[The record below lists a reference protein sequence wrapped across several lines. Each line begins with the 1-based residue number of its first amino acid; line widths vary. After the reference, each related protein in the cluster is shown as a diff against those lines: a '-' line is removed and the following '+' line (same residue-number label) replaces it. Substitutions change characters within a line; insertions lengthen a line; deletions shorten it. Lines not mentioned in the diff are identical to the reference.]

1 MKCKKLL
8 SLVLSAMVLTN
19 TIGEPIFSFAA
30 EPAIENSLETTED
43 TAPSSKDEQSA
54 AAEDTSGDTVTSE
67 VIPPVLEE
75 EPVLSLEEELK
86 DVPLNITDAVRELE
100 KSEDLLKEISEKKE
114 DEKSKLLKN
123 LTKEDSYFLKSLY
136 QYGLVEKM
144 VEFNGKKEVTSEDR
158 MAFHSYIDTFSQIK
172 SEKKDFI
179 EEDIKRLD
187 EEVLKSLTKDLDKE
201 TKEKIHDHK
210 TYMEYLQTTT
220 KLNVTD
226 AYKEFGKV
234 WDAPPEN
241 ADTVT
246 KEVKSFIDA
255 TFGFDEQKE
264 PEKEEKPE
272 EEDPSVQDSILD
284 EESGEKDAVKDETT
298 EGKNPVKEDK
308 PESEK
313 TDEDSNEDKNSETN
327 VPEDGKS
334 EEDTPNESE
343 DSKENVI
350 TVESIKGFDIKNP
363 CIGTLKIKKS
373 EKNVIE
379 KVLPKVITI
388 NDGKQ
393 ISVTWKS
400 TVKKTNNKE
409 YVYEL
414 VLPEG
419 YEFSKDILK
428 YANSYGFDAPYI
440 LIEVGNNTK
449 MVIGFPDKDEGINI
463 YVPLHSLNEAKA
475 HMPTE
480 ILALLEGE
488 SEPEYIPVT
497 WKIDFSFN
505 GKEDELC
512 YRAELTDGYTLKDE
526 SMELPYRIVHAIS
539 DGTVG
544 NGFTLYTG
552 AVDGGQW
559 IQDLNGWWYRN
570 PDGSYPN
577 NGWAKIGGKWFY
589 FYSSGYM
596 ATNTWVDGGS
606 NYVDGSGYWRIA
618 LCYSYSHFQTACND
632 ATVNDIRIAGNFTT
646 AGITTISKNCTIR
659 PNAGV
664 SPKITTAWPIAVLSG
679 TVNVQANGSNRLYI
693 YHTKSTSNCGALCSK
708 GAGAT
713 LNVEYTS
720 FSSESDDYTMWSVH
734 AENGNLNVRNCDFA
748 WSNRGVGCIDS
759 GSKSVSIT
767 NNTFGN
773 MDYAKNQGIHLNN
786 ANQAQSATITGNTFN
801 RLGLGVVVFSGMNNS
816 NSATVNISNNT
827 VRSCSNGIL
836 VKDSP
841 TTTATI
847 QSNNVSNCLEN
858 GISVQQ
864 LRKANVNYNTVSG
877 GTGNGI
883 YVYNCQTD
891 ATQNNVSGI
900 SGTGFRITGSN
911 CSMNKNTIRSSSEGS
926 RVEGSTVNM
935 TNYNDM
941 NGNGTGIWSKTSTV
955 TFSYGWVRNNTT
967 RGIYME
973 SGTLNWK
980 FGDITGNRGS
990 DGTGIYLQSG
1000 ATLSMSGGGI
1010 YENTSTA
1017 AGAGIFSKGTINLTG
1032 GSITENSANSN
1043 GGGIYNEGSLTIQ
1056 NASITNNY
1064 SGWDGGGVATYGNCN
1079 FVSGKIADNT
1089 AYWLGGNIFVYGM
1102 NGKSITC
1109 TVSSKQPISGGTAS
1123 DSSGGGICVYGS
1135 GSKLV
1140 LNNGTSVTGNKGP
1153 VGGGIAASGTVELKN
1168 ASISNNTSSGNGAG
1182 IYLFSDDYGSG
1193 KLIMSSGSISGNT
1206 ASGEGGGIYATNG
1219 ASATITNGSIT
1230 KNQAVC
1236 GGGIENYGNM
1246 NVGNVTISENTATRG
1261 AGGFFSDN
1269 GSTSVLDGTIVT
1281 NNTADVYGGGVAS
1294 YGSLKLYN
1302 VDISGNMV
1310 TGDSDTNGGGLFI
1323 SNRSTTEFHSGRISN
1338 NTVKGKYGGGVRIW
1352 NEATLK
1358 MFGGSIDGNSA
1369 PYGGGIYS
1377 DGIVTLTGGTI
1388 ADNEA
1393 TTGKAFYQN
1402 GILKVG
1408 ATTSITGDIYLTK
1421 DHIIHVDSDL
1431 TNTDLEVALAED
1443 DTVGKRVLAEYSSN
1457 TTSYQNGSD
1466 DTKRYT
1472 LETATAGYADAKS
1485 LDIKDN
1491 SQKGVV
1497 YQVWLDNSIRYT
1509 IKYHGNGATGGST
1522 ANSSHTYDVA
1532 KELTPN
1538 GFAKTGYVFDGWNT
1552 KPDGKGTGYAD
1563 KQSVKNLTSTNGDI
1577 INLYAQWAP
1586 ITYTIEYNGNGAI
1599 GGITPSVTHTYDKP
1613 GKIQENGFIRDNFR
1627 FVEWNTKPDGS
1638 GTTYTPGQE
1647 VVNLTT
1653 KPNDKIVLY
1662 AIWTEQMLIV
1672 YDGNGATSGTKK
1684 QEIVEA
1690 DDLEKTGA
1698 YTIKKNTGYTGYQ
1711 RTDHTY
1717 MGWWKERK
1725 VEEQDAYFK
1734 ESKTNKLTFD
1744 ELKSISREQQA
1755 ARLAA
1760 QPKVAFSAAGFSNI
1774 PEAVT
1779 ETGQKVTFY
1788 SVWDEKPK
1796 ISVEDA
1802 HGSTDSSPSIRYFYE
1817 GTKVTRNDLLK
1828 GVTVTDLEDDRA
1840 GLHED
1845 LVKSLKVVKIEYS
1858 AGKLVNGTP
1867 QESYVKTFPDGMPA
1881 DATLDTWF
1889 MQMEKDAVVHHKITY
1904 QATDSVGNVTT
1915 QIGEAIVVYNQFPTI
1930 TAEDRY
1936 FTLKEAQAG
1945 VITEEALLD
1954 SQISEGKTYAEDQEE
1969 GFFRTPGENSK
1980 EICMLDFDAEEFTHF
1995 EETGYRVITLHTQ
2008 DTYGPDGKGKETVR
2022 QFKVHVVKD
2031 GEIPDENEGKEVR
2044 FISKKYYDLN
2054 KDVDTTGM
2062 TEEEIEELNHNGGLR
2077 VDSVWYKDPEY
2088 RALIEATFEKTKGDT
2103 YKYTLEE
2110 VEQIKA
2116 FVDEHGIGN
2125 SKEPD
2130 ALKKFG
2136 EQFGECTYE

>member
-1 MKCKKLL
+1 MKCKQLL
-8 SLVLSAMVLTN
+8 SLVLSAVVLTN
-19 TIGEPIFSFAA
+19 ALGEPVFSYAA
-30 EPAIENSLETTED
+30 DVTAVESPENSSEEDSKVSTE
-43 TAPSSKDEQSA
+43 
-54 AAEDTSGDTVTSE
+54 EDTSDEKVLSE
-67 VIPPVLEE
+67 IVPPVPEDS
-75 EPVLSLEEELK
+75 PAVPLEEELK
-86 DVPLNITDAVRELE
+86 DIPLNISDPVRELGE
-100 KSEDLLKEISEKKE
+100 SVDLLVTISAMSEEEKTN
-114 DEKSKLLKN
+114 LLKN
-123 LTKEDSYFLKSLY
+123 LTKEDGYFLKSLY
-136 QYGLVEKM
+136 QYGLVNKM
-144 VEFNGKKEVTSEDR
+144 VEISKKKEVTSEDR
-158 MAFHSYIDTFSQIK
+158 NALHSYVDTFNQIN
-172 SEKKDFI
+172 SEKTDFI

-187 EEVLKSLTKDLDKE
+187 EEILKSLTKDLEDE
-201 TKEKIHDHK
+201 EKIQDQK

-220 KLNVTD
+220 KLDVTNV
-226 AYKEFGKV
+226 YKEFGNL
-234 WDAPPEN
+234 WDATPEN
-241 ADTVT
+241 TDAVT

-255 TFGFDEQKE
+255 TFGFDEQKK

-272 EEDPSVQDSILD
+272 KEDPSVKDSILD

-298 EGKNPVKEDK
+298 EGKNPVKEDE

-350 TVESIKGFDIKNP
+350 TVESIKGFDIKNS
-363 CIGTLKIKKS
+363 CIDTLKIKKS

-409 YVYEL
+409 YMYEL

-559 IQDLNGWWYRN
+559 IQDSNGWWYRN

-646 AGITTISKNCTIR
+646 AGIDGGSNYVDGSGYWRIALCYSYSHFQTACNDATVNDIRIAGNFTTAGMTTISKNCTIR

-664 SPKITTAWPIAVLSG
+664 SPKITTAWPIAVLSGTVNVQANGSNRLYIYHTKSTSNCGALCSKGAGATLNTTAWPIAVLSG

-773 MDYAKNQGIHLNN
+773 MDYAKSQGIHLNN
-786 ANQAQSATITGNTFN
+786 AKQAQSATITGNTFNRLVDSGSKSVSITNNTFGNMDYAKSQGIHLNNAKQAQSATITGNTFN

-847 QSNNVSNCLEN
+847 QNNNVSNCLEN
-858 GISVQQ
+858 GISVQR
-864 LRKANVNYNTVSG
+864 LRKANVNYNTISG

-1000 ATLSMSGGGI
+1000 ATLNMSGGGI
-1010 YENTSTA
+1010 YKNTSTA

-1043 GGGIYNEGSLTIQ
+1043 GGG
-1056 NASITNNY
+1056 
-1064 SGWDGGGVATYGNCN
+1064 
-1079 FVSGKIADNT
+1079 
-1089 AYWLGGNIFVYGM
+1089 
-1102 NGKSITC
+1102 
-1109 TVSSKQPISGGTAS
+1109 
-1123 DSSGGGICVYGS
+1123 
-1135 GSKLV
+1135 
-1140 LNNGTSVTGNKGP
+1140 
-1153 VGGGIAASGTVELKN
+1153 
-1168 ASISNNTSSGNGAG
+1168 NNTSSGNGAG

-1193 KLIMSSGSISGNT
+1193 KLIMSSGTISGNT

-1497 YQVWLDNSIRYT
+1497 YQVWLDNSIPYQNGSDDTKRYTLETATAGYADAKSLDIKDNSQKGVVYQVWLDNSIRYT

-1538 GFAKTGYVFDGWNT
+1538 GFTKTGYVFDGWNT
-1552 KPDGKGTGYAD
+1552 KPDGKGTSYAD

-1577 INLYAQWAP
+1577 VNLYAQWTP

-1599 GGITPSVTHTYDKP
+1599 GGATPSVTHTYDKP

-1690 DDLEKTGA
+1690 DDLEKTGT

-1717 MGWWKERK
+1717 MGWWKETK

-1744 ELKSISREQQA
+1744 ELKSISREQQS

-1828 GVTVTDLEDDRA
+1828 GVSVTDLEDDRA

-1867 QESYVKTFPDGMPA
+1867 QESYVKTFPNGMPA

-1915 QIGEAIVVYNQFPTI
+1915 QIGMLWYIIRLPIRQRTV
-1930 TAEDRY
+1930 
-1936 FTLKEAQAG
+1936 
-1945 VITEEALLD
+1945 
-1954 SQISEGKTYAEDQEE
+1954 SE
-1969 GFFRTPGENSK
+1969 
-1980 EICMLDFDAEEFTHF
+1980 M
-1995 EETGYRVITLHTQ
+1995 
-2008 DTYGPDGKGKETVR
+2008 
-2022 QFKVHVVKD
+2022 
-2031 GEIPDENEGKEVR
+2031 
-2044 FISKKYYDLN
+2044 
-2054 KDVDTTGM
+2054 
-2062 TEEEIEELNHNGGLR
+2062 
-2077 VDSVWYKDPEY
+2077 
-2088 RALIEATFEKTKGDT
+2088 
-2103 YKYTLEE
+2103 
-2110 VEQIKA
+2110 
-2116 FVDEHGIGN
+2116 
-2125 SKEPD
+2125 
-2130 ALKKFG
+2130 
-2136 EQFGECTYE
+2136 

>member
-1 MKCKKLL
+1 MKCKQLL
-8 SLVLSAMVLTN
+8 SLVLSAVVLTN
-19 TIGEPIFSFAA
+19 ALGEPVFSYAA
-30 EPAIENSLETTED
+30 DVTAVESPENSSEEDSKVSTE
-43 TAPSSKDEQSA
+43 
-54 AAEDTSGDTVTSE
+54 EDTSDEKVLSE
-67 VIPPVLEE
+67 IVPPVPEDS
-75 EPVLSLEEELK
+75 PAVPLEEELK
-86 DVPLNITDAVRELE
+86 DIPLNISDPVRELGE
-100 KSEDLLKEISEKKE
+100 SVDLLVTISAMSKEEKTN
-114 DEKSKLLKN
+114 LLKN
-123 LTKEDSYFLKSLY
+123 LTKEDEYFLKSLY
-136 QYGLVEKM
+136 QYGLVNKM
-144 VEFNGKKEVTSEDR
+144 VEISKKKEVTSEDR
-158 MAFHSYIDTFSQIK
+158 NALHSYVDTFNQIN
-172 SEKKDFI
+172 SEKTDFI

-187 EEVLKSLTKDLDKE
+187 EEILKSLTKDLEDE
-201 TKEKIHDHK
+201 EKIQDQK

-220 KLNVTD
+220 KLDVTNV
-226 AYKEFGKV
+226 YKEFGNL
-234 WDAPPEN
+234 WDATPEN
-241 ADTVT
+241 TDAVT

-255 TFGFDEQKE
+255 TFGFDEQKK

-272 EEDPSVQDSILD
+272 KEDPSVKDSILD

-298 EGKNPVKEDK
+298 EGKNPVKEDE

-350 TVESIKGFDIKNP
+350 TVESIKGFDIKNS
-363 CIGTLKIKKS
+363 CIDTLKIKKS

-409 YVYEL
+409 YMYEL

-559 IQDLNGWWYRN
+559 IQDSNGWWYRN

-646 AGITTISKNCTIR
+646 AGMTTISKNCTIR

-773 MDYAKNQGIHLNN
+773 MDYAKSQGIHLNN
-786 ANQAQSATITGNTFN
+786 AKQAQSATITGNTFN

-847 QSNNVSNCLEN
+847 QNNNVSNCLEN
-858 GISVQQ
+858 GISVQR
-864 LRKANVNYNTVSG
+864 LRKANVNYNTISG

-1000 ATLSMSGGGI
+1000 ATLNMSGGGI
-1010 YENTSTA
+1010 YKNTSTA

-1043 GGGIYNEGSLTIQ
+1043 GGG
-1056 NASITNNY
+1056 
-1064 SGWDGGGVATYGNCN
+1064 
-1079 FVSGKIADNT
+1079 
-1089 AYWLGGNIFVYGM
+1089 
-1102 NGKSITC
+1102 
-1109 TVSSKQPISGGTAS
+1109 
-1123 DSSGGGICVYGS
+1123 
-1135 GSKLV
+1135 
-1140 LNNGTSVTGNKGP
+1140 
-1153 VGGGIAASGTVELKN
+1153 
-1168 ASISNNTSSGNGAG
+1168 NNTSSGNGAG

-1193 KLIMSSGSISGNT
+1193 KLIMSSGTISGNT

-1457 TTSYQNGSD
+1457 TRSYQNGSD

-1497 YQVWLDNSIRYT
+1497 YQVWLDNSIQYT

-1538 GFAKTGYVFDGWNT
+1538 GFTKTGYVFDGWNT

-1599 GGITPSVTHTYDKP
+1599 GGATPSVTHTYDKP

-1662 AIWTEQMLIV
+1662 AVWTEQIVVV

-1717 MGWWKERK
+1717 MGWWKETEI
-1725 VEEQDAYFK
+1725 EEQDAYFK

-1760 QPKVAFSAAGFSNI
+1760 QPKVAFFAAGFSNI

-1802 HGSTDSSPSIRYFYE
+1802 HGSTDSSPAIRYFYE
-1817 GTKVTRNDLLK
+1817 GTKVTLDDLLK
-1828 GVTVTDLEDDRA
+1828 GVTVADFEDDRA